1 MLPFE
6 CLMLEAKEALLDDQH
21 RKFLQ
26 CYQEGRWDEANT
38 RLQASMS
45 CATDLLQYSLELLQ
59 GFDETEADS
68 PHQARRRDTRSD
80 VGPGGS

>member
-1 MLPFE
+1 MLPLD

-26 CYQEGRWDEANT
+26 CYREGRWDEAST

-45 CATDLLQYSLELLQ
+45 CAADLLQYSVDLLQ
-59 GFDETEADS
+59 GFEHTGLDS
-68 PHQARRRDTRSD
+68 PHQADGGVSRSD
-80 VGPGGS
+80 GVSQDS